1 MQYSTLVLGLMATAA
16 TATPTLFE
24 RQMDCND
31 QANACRTAPEANQA
45 FCSAQ
50 YAACLGYNPYVGA
63 AVTGPVAPIYTGSPF
78 NGSSNAT
85 VPCYYATEV
94 VTAITTYCPSATI
107 FTYNNGT
114 PATYTATGPGT
125 VTITNCPCT
134 VTTSYTTKPTN
145 IPVGPTTYPP
155 GASSPPTV
163 VYPSTGGASP
173 PPAGTATSVYTPPVV
188 TSTQACPSC
197 TPFPGAAN
205 VQKPAL
211 GLLALGV
218 LALL

>member
-1 MQYSTLVLGLMATAA
+1 MQYSTLVLGLLATAV

-24 RQMDCND
+24 RQQSCDD
-31 QANACRTAPEANQA
+31 QANACRTAPQANQA
-45 FCSAQ
+45 YCSAE
-50 YAACLGYNPYVGA
+50 YAACLGYNPYGTA
-63 AVTGPVAPIYTGSPF
+63 PAAPIHTGSPY

-94 VTAITTYCPSATI
+94 VTAITTYCPSATV

-134 VTTSYTTKPTN
+134 VTKSYSTKPVNT
-145 IPVGPTTYPP
+145 PVGPTSYPA
-155 GASSPPTV
+155 GSSPPTA
-163 VYPSTGGASP
+163 VYPSSGVVYP
-173 PPAGTATSVYTPPVV
+173 PPAGTAPAAYTPPAVV

-197 TPFPGAAN
+197 TPYPGAAN
-205 VQKPAL
+205 IQKPAL
-211 GLLALGV
+211 GLLALGA